1 MTSSKQ
7 SSSGSDTPKKKPDQ
21 SSSQETLSERLKN
34 WKLPMATPEE
44 DAQLQKEFGNFVTIF
59 PSRMGGLK
67 KK

>member
-7 SSSGSDTPKKKPDQ
+7 DSSDSDTPTKKPDQ
-21 SSSQETLSERLKN
+21 SSSQETRSERLKN

-44 DAQLQKEFGNFVTIF
+44 DAQLQREFGNSVTIF

>member
-7 SSSGSDTPKKKPDQ
+7 NSSDSDTPKKKPDQ
-21 SSSQETLSERLKN
+21 SSSQETQSRPKN
-34 WKLPMATPEE
+34 HLPVPRATPEE
-44 DAQLQKEFGNFVTIF
+44 AAQLQREFGNSVTIF